1 MTVLQTPHQR
11 KSLSLTLLLM
21 ALLVW
26 MLFFFGLTYWD
37 PPMESGVTIRFG
49 EVALADPAAEASATP
64 ELEENT
70 AVEQSSTDDDQPVS
84 DREEVLLADE
94 LSEAP
99 ITAAP
104 EKKPT
109 QQQTSA
115 APPQE
120 KPKTLPKPEPKPDA
134 ATQAVLN
141 RMLQG
146 ANTPANAS
154 TKSTSASGNAQ
165 GQGQQGSLTGDPYA
179 PSFYG
184 GGSGVDGI
192 GFGLSGRKLL
202 SKSPVVQSCEQQ
214 GRVVVRIVV
223 NQQGKVLS
231 AQPGAQGTTNTDPCL
246 MTPAQKTALSF
257 VWAPD
262 PKAPEQ
268 QVGFVV
274 VDFRLGQ

>member
-11 KSLSLTLLLM
+11 KSFSLTVLLM

-26 MLFFFGLTYWD
+26 MLFFFGLSYWD
-37 PPMESGVTIRFG
+37 PPIESGVTIRFG

-70 AVEQSSTDDDQPVS
+70 AVEQSTTENNQAVT

-99 ITAAP
+99 ITATP

-109 QQQTSA
+109 QQQTST
-115 APPQE
+115 APSQE
-120 KPKTLPKPEPKPDA
+120 KSKMLPKPEPKPDA

-146 ANTPANAS
+146 ANAS
-154 TKSTSASGNAQ
+154 SNTAATQSMSNGNAQ

-184 GGSGVDGI
+184 GGAGVDGI

-202 SKSPVVQSCEQQ
+202 AKSAVVQNCEQQ

-246 MTPAQKTALSF
+246 MAPAQKTAMSF
-257 VWAPD
+257 VWAAD

>member
-1 MTVLQTPHQR
+1 
-11 KSLSLTLLLM
+11 M

-26 MLFFFGLTYWD
+26 VLFFFGLSYWD
-37 PPMESGVTIRFG
+37 PPIESGVTIRFG
-49 EVALADPAAEASATP
+49 DIALADPSSEASISDEFMEVP
-64 ELEENT
+64 E
-70 AVEQSSTDDDQPVS
+70 VDSSTAITEELGSSEDELLVS
-84 DREEVLLADE
+84 DP

-99 ITAAP
+99 ITATP
-104 EKKPT
+104 EKKITPAVNSIPAQDT
-109 QQQTSA
+109 
-115 APPQE
+115 
-120 KPKTLPKPEPKPDA
+120 PKTTPKPEPKPDA

-146 ANTPANAS
+146 ANAS
-154 TKSTSASGNAQ
+154 TNTTATSSTSNGNAQ

-184 GGSGVDGI
+184 GGAGVDGI

-202 SKSPVVQSCEQQ
+202 SKSAVVQNCEQQ

-246 MTPAQKTALSF
+246 MSPAQKTAMSF
-257 VWAPD
+257 VWAAD

-274 VDFRLGQ
+274 VDLYFQQNF

>member
-11 KSLSLTLLLM
+11 KSFSLTVLLM

-26 MLFFFGLTYWD
+26 VLFFFGLSYWD
-37 PPMESGVTIRFG
+37 PPIESGVTIRFG
-49 EVALADPAAEASATP
+49 DIALADLSSEASISDEFMEVP
-64 ELEENT
+64 E
-70 AVEQSSTDDDQPVS
+70 VDSSTAINEELASSEEELLVS
-84 DREEVLLADE
+84 DP

-99 ITAAP
+99 ITATP
-104 EKKPT
+104 EKKINP
-109 QQQTSA
+109 A
-115 APPQE
+115 ANSIPAQDTPKTTP
-120 KPKTLPKPEPKPDA
+120 KPKPRPDA

-146 ANTPANAS
+146 ANAS
-154 TKSTSASGNAQ
+154 TNTTATSSTSNGNAQ

-184 GGSGVDGI
+184 GGAGVDGI

-202 SKSPVVQSCEQQ
+202 SKSAVVQNCEQQ

-246 MTPAQKTALSF
+246 MSPAQKTAMSF
-257 VWAPD
+257 VWAAD